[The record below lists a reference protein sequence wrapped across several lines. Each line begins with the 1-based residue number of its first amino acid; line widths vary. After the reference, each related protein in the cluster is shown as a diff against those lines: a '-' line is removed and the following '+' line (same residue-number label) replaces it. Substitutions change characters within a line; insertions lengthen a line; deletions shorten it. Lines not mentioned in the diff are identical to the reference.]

1 MKGCFYIMIQMGTF
15 RKIPVFRVS
24 YGAWRDVNTRDEEKI
39 YVVED
44 SVYYHD
50 TKIARINSRGELDD
64 FDEENFELLR
74 EHWQRKRTSEY
85 IKRKVEQKEEE
96 KVVAETAPQSAEPL
110 VSETVKSAAAEDI
123 VNDFMAHW
131 RENIDNEIAVLKSAI
146 AQMGVDANAVS

>member
-15 RKIPVFRVS
+15 RRIPVFRIS

-50 TKIARINSRGELDD
+50 TKIARFNSRGELDD

-74 EHWQRKRTSEY
+74 VHWERKRTREY
-85 IKRKVEQKEEE
+85 ITGKVEHKEEE
-96 KVVAETAPQSAEPL
+96 VVAETAPQSAEPL
-110 VSETVKSAAAEDI
+110 VSKTVEPAAAEDI

-146 AQMGVDANAVS
+146 VQMGADVNALG